1 LFPDF
6 FHDILRGIDLAEV
19 YMGDIKEGVFIHPT
33 ADVSPQASIGEGTK
47 IWHQAQIMPG
57 ARIGER
63 CKIGKGVY
71 VDSGVSVGN
80 NVKIQNYVSVY
91 KGVTVEDDVLLGPHM
106 TFTNDLYPRAFVDE
120 YTVYETLIKKGVAI
134 GANATIVCGVTLH
147 EYCMIAAGAVVLSDV
162 PSYALVVGNPG
173 RVVGYVCKCGGRLEV
188 EKLPK
193 QGIQS
198 KTTSCPK
205 CGKGYEFQLGLIPVL

>member
-1 LFPDF
+1 MSV
-6 FHDILRGIDLAEV
+6 E
-19 YMGDIKEGVFIHPT
+19 KESVFIHPT
-33 ADVSPQASIGEGTK
+33 ADVSSQATIGEGTK

-120 YTVYETLIKKGVAI
+120 YRSTRR
-134 GANATIVCGVTLH
+134 
-147 EYCMIAAGAVVLSDV
+147 S
-162 PSYALVVGNPG
+162 SRRALP
-173 RVVGYVCKCGGRLEV
+173 
-188 EKLPK
+188 
-193 QGIQS
+193 
-198 KTTSCPK
+198 
-205 CGKGYEFQLGLIPVL
+205 